1 MLSVHL
7 CYFRNM
13 HKKLFGL
20 SLVVALFI
28 GLVLSLQQPSL
39 VAAEYA
45 CGTYSSGVYASDC
58 TDTAT
63 TPTTTTPSTDTS
75 GGGSNTSTTTSS
87 STDSGTATSTNT
99 DTAPST
105 STTTPKSSEVP
116 AANSTTSQPFNWWP
130 WIVGALGVI
139 AVLIAVITA
148 TLRRRN
154 ASR

>member
-1 MLSVHL
+1 
-7 CYFRNM
+7 M

-20 SLVVALFI
+20 SLVEALFI
-28 GLVLSLQQPSL
+28 GLVLTVQQPPL

-58 TDTAT
+58 ADTTT
-63 TPTTTTPSTDTS
+63 TPTTTTTSTDTS
-75 GGGSNTSTTTSS
+75 GGSSSKSTTANS
-87 STDSGTATSTNT
+87 STGSGTATSTNT

-139 AVLIAVITA
+139 AVLTVVITA

>member
-20 SLVVALFI
+20 SLVIALFI

-58 TDTAT
+58 TDTTITPT
-63 TPTTTTPSTDTS
+63 TPTASAGTS
-75 GGGSNTSTTTSS
+75 GGSSSATANSNTG
-87 STDSGTATSTNT
+87 SGAVTSTNT
-99 DTAPST
+99 DTAPGT

-116 AANSTTSQPFNWWP
+116 AANSTTSQPLNWWP

-139 AVLIAVITA
+139 AVLTVVITA

>member
-20 SLVVALFI
+20 SLVIALFI

-45 CGTYSSGVYASDC
+45 CGTYGSGVYGGDC
-58 TDTAT
+58 TNTTT
-63 TPTTTTPSTDTS
+63 TPTTATPSLDTS
-75 GGGSNTSTTTSS
+75 GGSS
-87 STDSGTATSTNT
+87 STTANSSTGSGTATSTNT

-116 AANSTTSQPFNWWP
+116 AANGTTSQPFNWWP

-139 AVLIAVITA
+139 AVLIVVITA